1 MTDVPAGVATGAA
14 RSSRTPFQDVMRR
27 LLRNRRAWVGGL
39 IMLAFVLVA
48 AFAPLLVPY
57 DPFRQ
62 STINRLQ
69 PPSAEHVLGTDELG
83 RDVLSRII
91 YGSRVSLL
99 VAVMAVVVSL
109 VVGVAL
115 GAIAGYYGGWLDNV
129 IMRVVDLF
137 LALPAIVLAIAL
149 VAVLGSS
156 LWNVVIALGA
166 TGWVQYARIVRGQIL
181 SLKEHEHVVAAR
193 ALGARSSRIILQH
206 MLPNTASA
214 IIVVATLS
222 LATMIVA
229 EASLSFLGLGVP
241 PPEPT
246 WGGML
251 NTGRR
256 FLRVAFHIS
265 VFPGLAIMVTVLG
278 INLLGDAL
286 RDVLDPTLRHR

>member
-1 MTDVPAGVATGAA
+1 MTDTTSATSNPTPLAA
-14 RSSRTPFQDVMRR
+14 NSRWSLVRR
-27 LLRNRRAWVGGL
+27 LAGNRRAMVGGV
-39 IMLAFVLVA
+39 IVTAFVLA
-48 AFAPLLVPY
+48 ALFAPVLVPH

-62 STINRLQ
+62 NTLIRLQ
-69 PPSAEHVLGTDELG
+69 PPSAEHLLGTDELG
-83 RDVLSRII
+83 RDVLSRVI
-91 YGSRVSLL
+91 YGARTSLV

-109 VVGVAL
+109 VVGVSL
-115 GAIAGYYGGWLDNV
+115 GAIAGYFGGFTDNA

-137 LALPAIVLAIAL
+137 LSLPAIVLAIAL

-156 LWNVVIALGA
+156 LWNVVLALGA
-166 TGWVQYARIVRGQIL
+166 TGWVQYARIVRGLVL
-181 SLKEHEHVVAAR
+181 SLKEHEHVTAAR
-193 ALGARSSRIILQH
+193 ALGAHAGRIIVQH
-206 MLPNTASA
+206 ILPNTASA

-256 FLRVAFHIS
+256 FLRVAFHLS
-265 VFPGLAIMVTVLG
+265 VFPGLAIMITVLG

>member
-1 MTDVPAGVATGAA
+1 MSDEVALVPTAARPAGTWRMSLLA
-14 RSSRTPFQDVMRR
+14 R
-27 LLRNRRAWVGGL
+27 LLRNRRAVIGGV
-39 IMLAFVLVA
+39 IMLLFVVTAIA
-48 AFAPLLVPY
+48 APWLAPY
-57 DPFRQ
+57 DAFRQ
-62 STINRLQ
+62 DTRARLE
-69 PPSAEHVLGTDELG
+69 PPSAQHVLGTDELG
-83 RDVLSRII
+83 RDVLSRVI
-91 YGSRVSLL
+91 YGSRPSLM

-109 VVGVAL
+109 LVGVTL
-115 GAIAGYYGGWLDNV
+115 GAVAGYAGGLTDNL
-129 IMRVVDLF
+129 IMRVVDVF

-149 VAVLGSS
+149 VAVLGGS

-166 TGWVQYARIVRGQIL
+166 TGWVQYARIVRGLVL
-181 SLKEHEHVVAAR
+181 SLKEHEHVTAVR
-193 ALGARSSRIILQH
+193 ALGASSSRIIVRHL
-206 MLPNTASA
+206 LPNTASA

-222 LATMIVA
+222 LAHMIVA

-256 FLRVAFHIS
+256 FLRVAFHLSI
-265 VFPGLAIMVTVLG
+265 FPGLAIMITVLG

>member
-1 MTDVPAGVATGAA
+1 MTEPQGAA
-14 RSSRTPFQDVMRR
+14 MTSTATRSRRPFQDVLRR
-27 LLRNRRAWVGGL
+27 LLRNRRAWVGGVITL
-39 IMLAFVLVA
+39 TFVVVA

-62 STINRLQ
+62 NTQNRLQ
-69 PPSAEHVLGTDELG
+69 APSSQNVLGTDELG

-115 GAIAGYYGGWLDNV
+115 GAVAGYYGGVLDNV

-137 LALPAIVLAIAL
+137 LAIPAIVLAIAL

-166 TGWVQYARIVRGQIL
+166 TGWVQYARIVRGQML

-193 ALGARSSRIILQH
+193 ALGSSASRIILQH

-222 LATMIVA
+222 LATMIVS

-265 VFPGLAIMVTVLG
+265 VFPGLAIMITVLG

>member
-1 MTDVPAGVATGAA
+1 MTEPASTATVV
-14 RSSRTPFQDVMRR
+14 SSRSPFTDAMRR
-27 LLRNRRAWVGGL
+27 LVRNRRAWVGG
-39 IMLAFVLVA
+39 IIVLAFILVA
-48 AFAPLLVPY
+48 VLAPVLAPY

-62 STINRLQ
+62 SVQNRLQ
-69 PPSAEHVLGTDELG
+69 PPSSEHVLGTDELG
-83 RDVLSRII
+83 RDILSRII
-91 YGSRVSLL
+91 HGTRVSLL
-99 VAVMAVVVSL
+99 VAAMAVVVSL
-109 VVGVAL
+109 VAGVVL
-115 GAIAGYYGGWLDNV
+115 GAIAGYYGGVLDNL

-137 LALPAIVLAIAL
+137 LALPAIILAIAL

-181 SLKEHEHVVAAR
+181 SLKEHDHVVAAR
-193 ALGARSSRIILQH
+193 AMGARTGRIILQH

-251 NTGRR
+251 DTGRR
-256 FLRVAFHIS
+256 FLRTAFHIS
-265 VFPGLAIMVTVLG
+265 VFPGLAIMITVLG

-286 RDVLDPTLRHR
+286 RDVLDPTLRGR

>member
-1 MTDVPAGVATGAA
+1 MTEPQSVALAGASQ
-14 RSSRTPFQDVMRR
+14 RSRRPFQDVLRR
-27 LLRNRRAWVGGL
+27 LLRNRRAWVGGVITL
-39 IMLAFVLVA
+39 TFVLVA

-62 STINRLQ
+62 NTLNRLQ
-69 PPSAEHVLGTDELG
+69 APSSEHVLGTDELG

-115 GAIAGYYGGWLDNV
+115 GAIAGYYGGVLDNV

-166 TGWVQYARIVRGQIL
+166 TGWVQYARIVRGQML
-181 SLKEHEHVVAAR
+181 SLKEQEHVVAAK
-193 ALGARSSRIILQH
+193 ALGSSASRIILQH

-222 LATMIVA
+222 LATMIVS

-265 VFPGLAIMVTVLG
+265 VFPGLAIMITVLG

>member
-1 MTDVPAGVATGAA
+1 MTELPAVLALTEAPS
-14 RSSRTPFQDVMRR
+14 RSPGRE
-27 LLRNRRAWVGGL
+27 LLKRFGRNRRAWLGSVIVLG
-39 IMLAFVLVA
+39 FVLIA
-48 AFAPLLVPY
+48 LLAPVIVPY

-62 STINRLQ
+62 STIDRLQ
-69 PPSAEHVLGTDELG
+69 PPNAAHLLGTDELG
-83 RDVLSRII
+83 RDVLSRIV
-91 YGSRVSLL
+91 YGARVSLL

-115 GAIAGYYGGWLDNV
+115 GAIAGYFGGFLDNA
-129 IMRVVDLF
+129 IMRIVDLF
-137 LALPAIVLAIAL
+137 LAIPAIVLAIAL

-166 TGWVQYARIVRGQIL
+166 TGWVQYARIVRGQVL
-181 SLKEHEHVVAAR
+181 SLKEHEHVTAAR
-193 ALGARSSRIILQH
+193 ALGARASRIILKH

-222 LATMIVA
+222 LASMIVA

-265 VFPGLAIMVTVLG
+265 VFPGLAIMITVLG